1 MRARRGIKRAF
12 MAQLSLPTMIY
23 VTCNTLDQR
32 TCRGHR
38 KAEIPGQS
46 RLTGYVLLLVEQSQ
60 KCLVGIPEIPRRV
73 RETENGNW
81 SLLLK

>member
-1 MRARRGIKRAF
+1 MPLIKRAF
-12 MAQLSLPTMIY
+12 MVHFNLSTVIY

-46 RLTGYVLLLVEQSQ
+46 DWIRLTTRRAIPEMPR
-60 KCLVGIPEIPRRV
+60 GIPEIPRREK
-73 RETENGNW
+73 RRTIIGA
-81 SLLLK
+81 SC